1 MYTKLYKLFSPT
13 QSLSWSSLSILKY
26 QEEKPWEDNM
36 QANRQLWQEKVE
48 NQTYSVGPNF

>member
-1 MYTKLYKLFSPT
+1 M
-13 QSLSWSSLSILKY
+13 LKY